1 MKNIQTGYCF
11 AVVLLVAFSATGQG
25 VNFSVS
31 LGSGGVQET
40 GVEWQAATEAP
51 ENDVFIGGGCTNYVR
66 LLHSLLGLKPG
77 DDIDALC
84 YAFSDHTVHFK
95 DIMDQIAGWYFDEG
109 EMLAVWHFSVDPEAL
124 GRSESAVEH
133 EMAIGTPTCRTL
145 ATPNEAHGDI
155 FFTMGD
161 KALGSNELAADEAQ
175 LGLDVSN
182 KIPNI
187 TDDLNALDLDAKL
200 INQLRPFPG
209 DYLHPKDLYFSLAAG
224 SPSLKGSEMT
234 EDDILTPDGAGGFQ
248 VHIPGG
254 KLGIVA
260 GSDLDA
266 LFFDAE
272 GIPFFSVKYEMAA
285 AERPNANPGDILVP
299 DGTYFAETDGIA
311 DELIPARAL
320 GLLDKDVKTRS
331 GTRRPDLHDD
341 NLDALDA
348 ETEEY
353 IDPPLPEP
361 GEGDLALPLP
371 DEGEGEG
378 EGEPPENMHPAD
390 TNFDWRIEMSEAIV
404 YIVGWQGGTNPMS
417 YAIRAAYLWQNGE
430 FYFYN
435 PLILPP
441 LCWVLAP

>member
-1 MKNIQTGYCF
+1 MKNIQTGYSVV
-11 AVVLLVAFSATGQG
+11 VVLLAAGNAAGQG

-31 LGSGGVQET
+31 LDGEGVSET
-40 GVEWQAATEAP
+40 GVAWQAATEAP

-84 YAFSDHTVHFK
+84 YEYSEHTVHFK
-95 DIMDQIAGWYFDEG
+95 DNMDDIAGWYFDEG
-109 EMLAVWHFSVDPEAL
+109 ERLAAWHFSVDPEAQ

-133 EMAIGTPTCRTL
+133 EVDIGTPTCRTL
-145 ATPNEAHGDI
+145 ANPNEAHGDI
-155 FFTMGD
+155 FFTMAD
-161 KALGSNELAADEAQ
+161 KALGSNELAADESQ
-175 LGLDVSN
+175 LGLTLSA
-182 KIPNI
+182 KIPNV
-187 TDDLNALDLDAKL
+187 TDDLNALDLNANF
-200 INQLRPFPG
+200 INRLRPFPG
-209 DYLHPKDLYFSLAAG
+209 DYLQPKDLYFSLAAG

-248 VHIPGG
+248 MYISGE

-272 GIPFFSVKYEMAA
+272 GMPFFSVKYAMV
-285 AERPNANPGDILVP
+285 AEDGPNANPGDILVP
-299 DGTYFAETDGIA
+299 DGQYFPESDGIA

-320 GLLDKDVKTRS
+320 GLLDGDAKTRS
-331 GTRRPDLHDD
+331 GINRRPDVHDD

-353 IDPPLPEP
+353 VAPPLPEP
-361 GEGDLALPLP
+361 GGGDQALPLP
-371 DEGEGEG
+371 EEG

-390 TNFDWRIEMSEAIV
+390 TNFDWRIEMSEAIA
-404 YIVGWQGGTNPMS
+404 YIVGWQAGSNPMS

-430 FYFYN
+430 FYTYD
-435 PLILPP
+435 PLIVPP
-441 LCWVLAP
+441 LCWILSPL